1 MAPLLSAARGGC
13 PPSPPPAVTA
23 PGHLPGFK
31 VCYLMGWVGKGH
43 EGKRNDGKEVKGWA
57 MGGRIAEGKEREG
70 RGRKG
75 ACLAWPLL
83 TKF

>member
-1 MAPLLSAARGGC
+1 MSPLLSAARGGC
-13 PPSPPPAVTA
+13 LPSPPRPVTA

-31 VCYLMGWVGKGH
+31 VCYLMGWAGKGH

-57 MGGRIAEGKEREG
+57 MGGRITEGKEREG
-70 RGRKG
+70 RVRKG